1 MVGRRA
7 GVRDGGAGDFEH
19 KGRATSEEVVSR
31 GLRVG
36 VGMVIGSG
44 RVDWAGGRQGCVSGQ
59 VIG

>member
-1 MVGRRA
+1 MREV
-7 GVRDGGAGDFEH
+7 GAGDFEH
-19 KGRATSEEVVSR
+19 KGRATRNEVVSM

-36 VGMVIGSG
+36 VRMVIGSG